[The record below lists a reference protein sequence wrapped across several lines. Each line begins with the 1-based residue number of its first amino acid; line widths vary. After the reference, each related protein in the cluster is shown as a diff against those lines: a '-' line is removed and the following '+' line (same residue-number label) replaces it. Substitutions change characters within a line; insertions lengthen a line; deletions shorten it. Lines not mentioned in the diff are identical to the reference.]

1 MKYIALLRGINVGG
15 NSLVSMKQLKEL
27 FETLGLEAVRTYI
40 NSGNV
45 LFESKLTAAKLSPKI
60 EAAIEH
66 EFKFPVSVVV
76 KSQPE
81 IEAIAKVIPD
91 NWQNNTEMKT
101 DVMFLWADV
110 DDRSTLKQL
119 QIKPEL
125 DHVTYVK
132 GAIIWHVLRKH
143 VTRSGL
149 LKIVGTPLYKKMTI
163 RNVNTFRK
171 LQKML
176 AE

>member
-76 KSQPE
+76 KSQSE

>member
-66 EFKFPVSVVV
+66 EFKFPVSVLV

-143 VTRSGL
+143 VSRSGL

>member
-125 DHVTYVK
+125 DQVTYVK